1 MDSLGLNHAQAHV
14 FATQELVENC
24 IQHLRGFDRDLKSCT
39 LVCLAWVYPG
49 QSHLFD
55 CIILAN
61 DRTPSFAIR
70 SRRLLDVFR
79 DSPHLLHLVHE
90 LRLQLDHLHEQDMDI
105 LADLS
110 KIPFTA
116 LKRLSLCNYTLPT
129 RDPLIISFQRL
140 IAIQS
145 LPQLE
150 ISCRFDSVV
159 DFHRIFQMR
168 GERIRNLVFRH
179 LWLENSTEPSNLSG
193 EALGSAAKIDS
204 LELCDSVDIHSWL
217 FKPCCPFDVSEV
229 LTVGIDADATLLAE
243 LGESPAATTIETLTL
258 NLCMSKI
265 HDWPYQR
272 LHLGPFVALRRLTVL
287 SMDGENGISVTLGM
301 LSTAPAPNLIHEIT
315 ILLLELPRPQCT
327 RFDQELV
334 NLKDRMPYLNRVVLS
349 CPGGGLSSLFP
360 LLSATGLLR
369 Q

>member
-14 FATQELVENC
+14 FAIQELVENC

-49 QSHLFD
+49 QSHL
-55 CIILAN
+55 
-61 DRTPSFAIR
+61 
-70 SRRLLDVFR
+70 RLLDVFR

-145 LPQLE
+145 LHQLE

-217 FKPCCPFDVSEV
+217 FKPCF

-258 NLCMSKI
+258 NLCMSKV

-272 LHLGPFVALRRLTVL
+272 LHLGPFVALRRLTIL
-287 SMDGENGISVTLGM
+287 SMDGDNGISVTLGM

-315 ILLLELPRPQCT
+315 ILLLELPRPECT

-349 CPGGGLSSLFP
+349 ARGEGYLPYSP